1 MREIDE
7 NMSDEVNYEGWA
19 LDMCSLLDA
28 IEMALSDGEIEKAHT
43 LIIGR
48 HQIAEA
54 HGLKVEFMGTQAA
67 GIQ

>member
-1 MREIDE
+1 
-7 NMSDEVNYEGWA
+7 MSDEVNYEGWA

-28 IEMALSDGEIEKAHT
+28 IEMALGGADFDKAYT
-43 LIIGR
+43 LVMGR

>member
-1 MREIDE
+1 
-7 NMSDEVNYEGWA
+7 MSDEVNYEGWA

-28 IEMALSDGEIEKAHT
+28 IERALSDGEILKARK
-43 LIIGR
+43 LIVGR

-54 HGLKVEFMGTQAA
+54 HGLKVEFMCQQAT